1 MKVSRIAVKI
11 ATRLFLILLV
21 MGLLPALQ
29 GDQSK
34 LQHVYLTFH
43 HKWEMVFPAVLIL
56 GFIGLLVYC
65 IIKKYQEPDMN
76 WLLVLNTVILIVY
89 GIAIYI
95 RVYHMV

>member
-11 ATRLFLILLV
+11 ATRLLLILLI
-21 MGLLPALQ
+21 MGLLPAIQ

-34 LQHVYLTFH
+34 LQHIYLTFH
-43 HKWEMVFPAVLIL
+43 HKWEMIFPAVLIL
-56 GFIGLLVYC
+56 GFIGLLIYC

-76 WLLVLNTVILIVY
+76 WLLVLNTIILIVY